1 MDIFNL
7 EEGCSFTDI
16 LKTRKECLFVT
27 AFVITREYGS
37 EENSGLLHLTPLETV
52 VIQDVAGAINEI
64 VESEVELPCFAYLNQ
79 KYSSKIVNGEQGVW
93 IEVTQEPFVAYS

>member
-1 MDIFNL
+1 MDISNL
-7 EEGCSFTDI
+7 EECCSFTDI

-27 AFVITREYGS
+27 AFVITREYGGS
-37 EENSGLLHLTPLETV
+37 EENNHLIPLETV

-79 KYSSKIVNGEQGVW
+79 KYSSKTVNGEQGIW
-93 IEVTQEPFVAYS
+93 IEITREPFVAYG